1 MSGIEIVV
9 LFFLLWWVV
18 LFTTLP
24 FGVRRVDNPGPGMDP
39 GAPENPRLVTKVM
52 VSTGIAGTL
61 TALIYFLVK
70 AGLLPVREWLTS

>member
-1 MSGIEIVV
+1 MSGIETAV

-24 FGVRRVDNPGPGMDP
+24 FGVRRVDNPEPGMDP
-39 GAPENPRLVTKVM
+39 GAPENPRLVTKVT

-61 TALIYFLVK
+61 TALIYFLVN